1 MPWSARCNTELDPD
15 DLQNMT
21 SRLAVF
27 GTLVVGLAL
36 SGCTSVQPT
45 DVERAAVCMSMNKL
59 ASYGLGPGAGL
70 EVARTALT
78 SRGRT
83 ADEAA
88 EIIESVIRTDCPQYR
103 QYL

>member
-1 MPWSARCNTELDPD
+1 MIP
-15 DLQNMT
+15 
-21 SRLAVF
+21 RLAVF
-27 GTLVVGLAL
+27 GILVVSLA
-36 SGCTSVQPT
+36 GCSSTVQPT
-45 DVERAAVCMSMNKL
+45 DVERATVCMSMNKL

>member
-1 MPWSARCNTELDPD
+1 MSESLVMRHA
-15 DLQNMT
+15 
-21 SRLAVF
+21 LAA
-27 GTLVVGLAL
+27 LAL
-36 SGCTSVQPT
+36 LALPLTGCTTVQPT
-45 DVERAAVCMSMNKL
+45 EVERTTVCMAMNEV
-59 ASYGLGPGAGL
+59 ASYGWGAGMGL

-78 SRGRT
+78 NNGRT